1 MVIYDNDLKAE
12 YLKGDFKS
20 RFHNME
26 ELSIKDFTSVDVLS
40 ANVIDATIEKGP
52 KFAVWVKKNFKDE
65 IKKYLSYKNVVT
77 DEQAYLIYIIK
88 LINPVHDYALYSYC
102 VELELSDALLE
113 QREEKLLENIAGILG
128 IEQNF
133 QYYTKKMMMQR
144 KAVESCKIF

>member
-1 MVIYDNDLKAE
+1 MYETMISTKDEALCHLFLHCCYKDGEFNEK
-12 YLKGDFKS
+12 
-20 RFHNME
+20 
-26 ELSIKDFTSVDVLS
+26 ELDYVSGLFVELELHQTL
-40 ANVIDATIEKGP
+40 
-52 KFAVWVKKNFKDE
+52 NFKDE

-144 KAVESCKIF
+144 KAVESGKFF